1 MKVNKRVTN
10 VSYLGNNE
18 IHIKHKSTQSVCNS
32 SPNSDELR
40 LLCYLCVSLFPGC
53 ITFRPIKYVP

>member
-32 SPNSDELR
+32 SPNSHLFIMIESYTQYMEVSMWLR
-40 LLCYLCVSLFPGC
+40 RHL
-53 ITFRPIKYVP
+53 